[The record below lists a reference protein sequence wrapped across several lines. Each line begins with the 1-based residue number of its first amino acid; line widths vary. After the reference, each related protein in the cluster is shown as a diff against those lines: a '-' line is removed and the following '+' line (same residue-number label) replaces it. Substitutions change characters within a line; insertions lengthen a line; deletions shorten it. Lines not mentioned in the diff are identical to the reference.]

1 MYKTVSGV
9 TMLSNI
15 IKVKLEENSCSVK
28 ELEEFFAQMQFGT
41 KWFKDSSIKLL
52 CQRYYKC
59 GDKWK
64 ISFTLTLPREAVPN
78 SFALKLLSLL
88 SKGNELALPVI
99 LKYLSYRT
107 VFKDF
112 GQKLQDK
119 MDQDIKEQNDS
130 KISQEIEL
138 CKKDILNVLNGGRS
152 VLDNQLRQRYIAY
165 YSLMDSEVKELK
177 IKISKELEDYTSNI
191 NVNKM
196 YQSLNNKIKK
206 IGLCEIR
213 GIAALCTCGFT
224 AFFMLLLAPLIA
236 LFVCAAKQGS
246 IGYLH
251 ALMYTASPF
260 LVVAALA
267 LTVAGV
273 AYLTSY
279 CLKHSFT
286 KEIQDYIEQPIK
298 CMDKATSNKEL
309 DNFPSDNYEKVQ
321 PSAPLEELLPSYEES
336 CSSPPSYEESCHSS
350 LGNIQPSNPIQQ
362 NKLLR

>member
-15 IKVKLEENSCSVK
+15 IKVKLEKNSCSVE
-28 ELEEFFAQMQFGT
+28 ELEEFFAQMQFET
-41 KWFKDSSIKLL
+41 KEFKDSSIKLL
-52 CQRYYKC
+52 CQRYYER
-59 GDKWK
+59 GDTWK
-64 ISFTLTLPREAVPN
+64 ISFTLTLPREAIPN
-78 SFALKLLSLL
+78 SFALELLSLL
-88 SKGNELALPVI
+88 SKGNKLALPII
-99 LKYLSYRT
+99 LKYLSCRT

-112 GQKLQDK
+112 GQKLQAK

-152 VLDNQLRQRYIAY
+152 VLDNQLQQRYKAY

-206 IGLCEIR
+206 IGPCEII
-213 GIAALCTCGFT
+213 GVAALCTFGAT
-224 AFFMLLLAPLIA
+224 AVLMLYLAPFIA
-236 LFVCAAKQGS
+236 ILVHTPEFLRNERGG

-279 CLKHSFT
+279 CLKHSFA
-286 KEIQDYIEQPIK
+286 KEVQDYIEQPIK
-298 CMDKATSNKEL
+298 CMDKATDTEEL
-309 DNFPSDNYEKVQ
+309 EVQ
-321 PSAPLEELLPSYEES
+321 PSAPPSYEQLYPF
-336 CSSPPSYEESCHSS
+336 CSALDNN
-350 LGNIQPSNPIQQ
+350 LGRIQLSNSIQQ
-362 NKLLR
+362 NK

>member
-1 MYKTVSGV
+1 M
-9 TMLSNI
+9 
-15 IKVKLEENSCSVK
+15 
-28 ELEEFFAQMQFGT
+28 
-41 KWFKDSSIKLL
+41 
-52 CQRYYKC
+52 
-59 GDKWK
+59 
-64 ISFTLTLPREAVPN
+64 
-78 SFALKLLSLL
+78 
-88 SKGNELALPVI
+88 ALPII
-99 LKYLSYRT
+99 LKYLSCRT

-112 GQKLQDK
+112 GQKLQAK

-286 KEIQDYIEQPIK
+286 KEIQNYIEQPIK
-298 CMDKATSNKEL
+298 CMDKATNNKEL

-350 LGNIQPSNPIQQ
+350 LGYIQPSNPIQQ